1 MIYVKNSKLLFAN
14 SMLQYE
20 YNHLLKIATEGK
32 AVCIFYY
39 IWVQANSLL
48 TDKRARTHA
57 LEHIHTPVGRSN
69 NIYYELKLQ
78 TNVGLT
84 NEEEQ
89 SEKRASR

>member
-1 MIYVKNSKLLFAN
+1 MSTSKQLT
-14 SMLQYE
+14 
-20 YNHLLKIATEGK
+20 HR
-32 AVCIFYY
+32 
-39 IWVQANSLL
+39 QA
-48 TDKRARTHA
+48 RARAHA